1 MKINETDVEFSIE
14 ERNIIKK
21 FFDENSE
28 FIWNTDLN
36 DYENIKIFGNMYQ
49 TFLEDNNLI
58 ENDKLLLF
66 LLEIRYNQLS
76 HKLTKDSLNL
86 KIRKLSKS
94 KWYLESKI
102 LMYHAEMNPENKKA
116 LQLQLD
122 QNARKRSASFK
133 EASKKIVK

>member
-86 KIRKLSKS
+86 KIRKH
-94 KWYLESKI
+94 Y
-102 LMYHAEMNPENKKA
+102 NCN
-116 LQLQLD
+116 
-122 QNARKRSASFK
+122 
-133 EASKKIVK
+133 